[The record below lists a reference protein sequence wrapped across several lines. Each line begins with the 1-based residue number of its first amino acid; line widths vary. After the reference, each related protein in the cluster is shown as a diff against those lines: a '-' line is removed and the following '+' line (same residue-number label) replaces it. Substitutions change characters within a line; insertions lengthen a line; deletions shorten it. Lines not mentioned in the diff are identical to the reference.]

1 MGQFSLNT
9 LKIPERNPRFCEDSK
24 LTRKFSMTRK
34 FLKIFDRC
42 HKINKIFPSLRKVTQ
57 WLRRLILPL
66 LWTSK
71 LTFRYRFCTHNW
83 YAFFREIEHGAREIF
98 ATYEERKMEERKL
111 GIPATAKNFKKI
123 YYGTFGGELFPQ
135 EVIFFFFFLFGW
147 LMSSFNYQVNY
158 FNPRAR
164 KMPQEKPS
172 CFSSVHWT
180 YTQRNRASITQIL
193 KQSGVH
199 WCRWKQSML
208 VQNSVAKELQ
218 KTKSYLHWTASEVA
232 L

>member
-9 LKIPERNPRFCEDSK
+9 QKIPERNPRFCEDSK

-42 HKINKIFPSLRKVTQ
+42 HKINKIFPSLPKVTQ

-111 GIPATAKNFKKI
+111 GIPATAKNFKKN
-123 YYGTFGGELFPQ
+123 YYGTFGGEYFLKKWG
-135 EVIFFFFFLFGW
+135 FFFFFCL
-147 LMSSFNYQVNY
+147 VD
-158 FNPRAR
+158 
-164 KMPQEKPS
+164 S
-172 CFSSVHWT
+172 C
-180 YTQRNRASITQIL
+180 RLSIT
-193 KQSGVH
+193 
-199 WCRWKQSML
+199 R
-208 VQNSVAKELQ
+208 
-218 KTKSYLHWTASEVA
+218 
-232 L
+232 